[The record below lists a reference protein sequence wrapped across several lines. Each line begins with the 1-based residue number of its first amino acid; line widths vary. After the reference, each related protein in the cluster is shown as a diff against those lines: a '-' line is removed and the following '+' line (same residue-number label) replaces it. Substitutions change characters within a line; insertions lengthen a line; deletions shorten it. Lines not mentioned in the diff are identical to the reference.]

1 MNSETMPGAI
11 FDDLVILG
19 HSESSCPNREDVP
32 EIPLAPASPKSVL
45 EFWRDGMPSGYDWI
59 PDMNQG
65 DNN

>member
-1 MNSETMPGAI
+1 MPGTI
-11 FDDLVILG
+11 FDDLVILD
-19 HSESSCPNREDVP
+19 HFESSCPNREDVP

-45 EFWRDGMPSGYDWI
+45 EFWRDGI

>member
-1 MNSETMPGAI
+1 MKSETMPGTI
-11 FDDLVILG
+11 FDDLVILD

-45 EFWRDGMPSGYDWI
+45 EFWRDGI